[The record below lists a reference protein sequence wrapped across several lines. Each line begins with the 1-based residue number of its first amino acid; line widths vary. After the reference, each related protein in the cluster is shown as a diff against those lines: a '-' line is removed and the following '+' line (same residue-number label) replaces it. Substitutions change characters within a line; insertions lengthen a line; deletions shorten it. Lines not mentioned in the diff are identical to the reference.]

1 LKFCERVVSWPP
13 AHIVIEPVG
22 TRNVRLKGG
31 YAALL
36 MVLTLML
43 LVVMRADVRL
53 PERVRAAILPVLMFE
68 VTMLVANIFTDDTLD
83 VTAYQSDS
91 QYNYFPLIVS
101 SIAPPPTIQVSSLTT
116 WNIQSKIGGALN
128 YGSYIPAGGV
138 SIAGTPAT
146 QFPAMYVSTI
156 LQYDGGPADQGYIL
170 LRSCDGVSPIPKKKL
185 MGQLIWS

>member
-68 VTMLVANIFTDDTLD
+68 VTRLAANIFTDDTLD
-83 VTAYQSDS
+83 VMT
-91 QYNYFPLIVS
+91 L
-101 SIAPPPTIQVSSLTT
+101 
-116 WNIQSKIGGALN
+116 
-128 YGSYIPAGGV
+128 PAGVNPG
-138 SIAGTPAT
+138 APE
-146 QFPAMYVSTI
+146 
-156 LQYDGGPADQGYIL
+156 
-170 LRSCDGVSPIPKKKL
+170 
-185 MGQLIWS
+185 